1 MRVLSGL
8 FIAFVIFVVAA
19 VGVGFFLP
27 ERAHVERSTL
37 IDAPPATVYAVLGG
51 FKQFNRWSPWADL
64 DPKTQYLYSG
74 APFGPGARQKWQSDD
89 PNVGGGSQEILEAT
103 PYSQVKVRLSF
114 DSMSTENQL
123 TYTLTPEGEGTRLVW
138 AMDTG
143 FGGDLLNRYFGLLF
157 DRMIGPDFE
166 KGLSRLKPFVESL
179 PKDDFTSADFS
190 LREVAAR
197 PLALLPVETPFTEAA
212 PVLTAAYT
220 RIGEFVA
227 ASGRRIVDTAIT
239 VTRRYDEQTQLWT
252 VDAAL
257 PIDQPCTPAAEE
269 DGVQCRSSYAG
280 WVIYARHKG
289 AYASIPAHYAS
300 LRSFKTAA
308 GLEDNGDRWEQYVS
322 DPATTPEAELAT
334 DLYWP
339 IK

>member
-27 ERAHVERSTL
+27 DEAHVERSTV
-37 IDAPPATVYAVLGG
+37 IEAPPATVYAVLGG

-64 DPKTQYLYSG
+64 DPKTQYQYSG

-89 PNVGGGSQEILEAT
+89 PNVGGGSQEILEVT
-103 PYSQVKVRLSF
+103 PYSMVKVRLSF

-166 KGLSRLKPFVESL
+166 KGLSRLESLVESL
-179 PKDDFTSADFS
+179 PKDDFTAVPIEI
-190 LREVAAR
+190 RELPSR
-197 PLALLPVETPFTEAA
+197 PLASLAGEAPHAESA
-212 PVLTAAYT
+212 PVIAAARA
-220 RIGEFVA
+220 RIGQFLA
-227 ASGRRIVDTAIT
+227 ASGQRPAGAPLTITHGVDEPGGIWKFDVAVPLDQACTAAT
-239 VTRRYDEQTQLWT
+239 
-252 VDAAL
+252 
-257 PIDQPCTPAAEE
+257 EE
-269 DGVQCRSSYAG
+269 GGVQCGKSYQG
-280 WVIYARHKG
+280 WVLYARHERTD
-289 AYASIPAHYAS
+289 AAITSIFAA
-300 LRSFKTAA
+300 LRTFKTVA
-308 GLEDNGDRWEQYVS
+308 GLEDNGDIWEQS
-322 DPATTPEAELAT
+322 TTDPATTPVADSAT